1 MTNYIINPSTFYWFN
16 VLSSLKDF
24 TTVLACFCG
33 VGTAVCTIVWIYN
46 YTEWIEYECERYKEY
61 ARISRRATIGLG
73 IVTFISIIA
82 AIFLPD
88 KETSVEILVARTL
101 THDNVNWTI
110 AQIKEIVDYVVKNLG
125 R

>member
-16 VLSSLKDF
+16 VFSGLKEF
-24 TTVLACFCG
+24 TTVFACFCI
-33 VGTAVCTIVWIYN
+33 VGTAACIGIWIYN
-46 YTEWIEYECERYKEY
+46 YTQWIEYERERYKKY
-61 ARISRRATIGLG
+61 ARMGKCATIGLG
-73 IVTFISIIA
+73 IASIILVAA

-88 KETSVEILVARTL
+88 KETSVEILVAQTL

-110 AQIKEIVDYVVKNLG
+110 AQVKEIIDYVIKNLG